1 MRTIRSA
8 FTLIELLIVIAI
20 IALLVG
26 ISVVVGTKVV
36 GSGKQKATEQVLR
49 SLDAALTA
57 YIAEKGSN
65 PPAFVADPRGNDAAA
80 PASLKANLIP
90 IVDGINMTGGTPGT
104 TINSV
109 GLFMLQA
116 KASAGA
122 SAALSQI
129 ASTSKFYKETSPD
142 GTNTDEKL
150 QPTLPTILD
159 GWGNPIR
166 FVHPAFKGVIT
177 DKTYAGSNPAA
188 GVDVEK
194 VIGKAAGGK
203 KYGIATIRRGA
214 QSAAATGGLLQD
226 ADCGVPK
233 GDRPYFYSAGADSDP
248 STTDDNV
255 YVTQPTFPAKK

>member
-1 MRTIRSA
+1 MRMTRAA

-36 GSGKQKATEQVLR
+36 GSGKQRATEQVLR
-49 SLDAALTA
+49 ALDAALTS
-57 YIAEKGSN
+57 YIAEKSSN
-65 PPAFVADPRGNDAAA
+65 PPPTVDDPRFVSSAT
-80 PASLKANLIP
+80 KYLIP
-90 IVDGINMTGGTPGT
+90 VCDGVNMTSGTQGT

-129 ASTSKFYKETSPD
+129 TSTGKFYKETAPD
-142 GTNTDEKL
+142 GNSGNDATL
-150 QPTLPTILD
+150 QPSLPTILD

-166 FVHPAFKGVIT
+166 YVHPAFKGIIT
-177 DKTYAGSNPAA
+177 DQTYGGASPTG
-188 GVDVEK
+188 GVDVDK
-194 VIGKAAGGK
+194 ILGKPAGTK

-214 QSAAATGGLLQD
+214 QSAAAAGGLLQD
-226 ADCGVPK
+226 ADGGTPK
-233 GDRPYFYSAGADSDP
+233 GDRPYFYSAGADGDP

-255 YVTQPTFPAKK
+255 YVAQPTFPAKK